1 MVGSI
6 LEGEGG
12 DQGGEVHGDFLRDR
26 DGVGWGGVQACEGAT
41 YTASIQRS
49 ELTNPGH
56 NQLSNLKWWVIFC
69 EGVME
74 CV

>member
-1 MVGSI
+1 METSLGM
-6 LEGEGG
+6 GT
-12 DQGGEVHGDFLRDR
+12 
-26 DGVGWGGVQACEGAT
+26 GWGGVQACEGAT